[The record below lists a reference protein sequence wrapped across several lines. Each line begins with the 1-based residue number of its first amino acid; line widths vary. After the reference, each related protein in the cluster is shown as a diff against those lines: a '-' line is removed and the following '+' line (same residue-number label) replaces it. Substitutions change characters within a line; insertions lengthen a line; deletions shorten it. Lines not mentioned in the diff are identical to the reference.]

1 MTLQRRHTPRVNLG
15 PEHTLRFNA
24 GGHAFQGVRIANL
37 SEGGCF
43 ITVPRSDAGVF
54 RTGTRLEQ
62 LRFEGPG
69 LPQAAV
75 AGTVAFVMGASQG
88 LAIVGVG
95 VTFHNLPENVRAEL
109 ARFVVQALP
118 GG

>member
-43 ITVPRSDAGVF
+43 ITVPRSDAAVF
-54 RTGTRLEQ
+54 RTGARLEQ
-62 LRFEGPG
+62 LRFEGSG
-69 LPQAAV
+69 LPRAAMV
-75 AGTVAFVMGASQG
+75 GTVAFVMGASQG

-95 VTFHNLPENVRAEL
+95 VSFLNPPENVRVEL
-109 ARFVVQALP
+109 ARFVAVALS
-118 GG
+118 GS